1 MAGFW
6 RRLEDWLLALQ
17 ADRARAARY
26 MLVAYWVST
35 AVVLVGVAIMVLGML
50 GVWTP

>member
-6 RRLEDWLLALQ
+6 RRVEDWLLDLQ

-35 AVVLVGVAIMVLGML
+35 AVVLLGVAIMILAMT